1 MSDVLVLRGI
11 EKSFGS
17 NHVLRD
23 VDLSLPGGAVT
34 VLMGANGAGKSTLVK
49 ILSGVHARDAGEVF
63 LAGEPYAPRGPLAA
77 RAAGVVTVHQGIDDG
92 VVPDLDVAS
101 NLLLED
107 LATGR
112 TGAVYRPGRVRD
124 AARGV
129 AERMGLELDLSRPV
143 RELGLADRQLV
154 AIARAM
160 AAEPKLLILDEPT
173 SSLSARE
180 AARLFALIE
189 RLRDRGVAI
198 LYISHR
204 MSDIER
210 VADRI
215 VTMRDGRIS
224 GVFET
229 RPLDTSAAVDAMLG
243 RIVSAA
249 GIDAREG
256 GAVRLSLA
264 GVRLHADAA
273 PIDLAFKGGEVVAV
287 TGLVGS
293 GKSALAETLFG
304 LRRPLAGAMRLDGE
318 PYAPKGAGDAVARG
332 VFLAPKDRASNAVV
346 PAFDL
351 AGNFSL
357 PFTRRFSRLGF
368 LGRGA
373 ERGSAASLI
382 ERLGVVCRAPTDGI
396 GTLSGGNQ
404 QKVVVGRWLSEPCRV
419 LLLDEPFQGVDIQA
433 RRDIG
438 RTLRDGADERAT
450 IVFVAE
456 LDEALEVADRIVV
469 MSHHEVV
476 GVHANEGI
484 DLERVLLDVA
494 TAAPGAASRTDAPH
508 RAA

>member
-23 VDLSLPGGAVT
+23 VGLTLPGGAVT

-49 ILSGVHARDAGEVF
+49 ILSGVHERDAGEVL
-63 LAGEPYAPRGPLAA
+63 LAGVPHAPRGPLAA

-101 NLLLED
+101 NLMLEE
-107 LATGR
+107 LASGR
-112 TGAVYRPGRVRD
+112 SGALYRRGRIREK
-124 AARGV
+124 ARAV
-129 AERMGLELDLSRPV
+129 AERMGLELELSRPV
-143 RELGLADRQLV
+143 RELGLADRQMV

-173 SSLSARE
+173 SSLSVRE
-180 AARLFALIE
+180 SERLFALIA
-189 RLRDRGVAI
+189 RLRERGVAI

-215 VTMRDGRIS
+215 VTMRDGRVS

-229 RPLDTSAAVDAMLG
+229 HPLDTGAAVDAMLG
-243 RIVSAA
+243 RVVSAA
-249 GIDAREG
+249 GLDAREG
-256 GAVRLSLA
+256 GDVRLSLA
-264 GVRLHADAA
+264 GVRLRADAA
-273 PIDLAFKGGEVVAV
+273 PIDLAFRQGEVVAV

-304 LRRPLAGAMRLDGE
+304 LARPFAGSMRLDGE
-318 PYAPKGAGDAVARG
+318 PYAPSGAGEAIARG

-346 PAFDL
+346 PSFDL
-351 AGNFSL
+351 AANLSL
-357 PFTRRFSRLGF
+357 PFTRSLSRLGF
-368 LGRGA
+368 LSAGA
-373 ERGSAASLI
+373 ERAEARSLI
-382 ERLGVVCRAPTDGI
+382 ERLGVVCRGPGDGI

-404 QKVVVGRWLSEPCRV
+404 QKVVVGRWLSRPCRV

-438 RTLRDGADERAT
+438 ATLRDGADGRAT
-450 IVFVAE
+450 VVFVSE

-469 MSHHEVV
+469 MSDH
-476 GVHANEGI
+476 GVAGIHANEGI

-494 TAAPGAASRTDAPH
+494 TAGPSASARGDHPS